1 MWMNVDH
8 VLIPLVLGTGIGEIT
23 MKIFLPSPHN
33 TRDGRRIVRSVFH
46 FAHRR
51 DGVTTSR
58 RICVRRPVGYMFNA
72 PLGACDRRMGFMAQ
86 TLGPRTGPAGASTVS
101 GKSAA

>member
-1 MWMNVDH
+1 MDGGLFEVYFTS
-8 VLIPLVLGTGIGEIT
+8 LIVE
-23 MKIFLPSPHN
+23 MASQQ
-33 TRDGRRIVRSVFH
+33 VAV
-46 FAHRR
+46 
-51 DGVTTSR
+51 
-58 RICVRRPVGYMFNA
+58 CVRRPVGYMFNA